1 MKEVFLAIGW
11 TRNGEEMLGAM
22 RGERERRRMCSR
34 KVIGYEVE
42 LPAGVTGES
51 QVESQVE
58 VLGVTGEF
66 QDGPGD
72 TLCERMNWGGG
83 AAEEL
88 LRSSKLWFTP
98 CCGKGGR

>member
-1 MKEVFLAIGW
+1 
-11 TRNGEEMLGAM
+11 MLGAM

-58 VLGVTGEF
+58 VLGVTGES

-72 TLCERMNWGGG
+72 TLCESSRERMDWGGG
-83 AAEEL
+83 ATEEL

>member
-1 MKEVFLAIGW
+1 
-11 TRNGEEMLGAM
+11 
-22 RGERERRRMCSR
+22 MCSR

-66 QDGPGD
+66 QDGSGD

>member
-1 MKEVFLAIGW
+1 
-11 TRNGEEMLGAM
+11 
-22 RGERERRRMCSR
+22 MCSR

-42 LPAGVTGES
+42 LPTG
-51 QVESQVE
+51 ESQVE
-58 VLGVTGEF
+58 VLGVTGES

>member
-1 MKEVFLAIGW
+1 
-11 TRNGEEMLGAM
+11 
-22 RGERERRRMCSR
+22 MCSR

-72 TLCERMNWGGG
+72 TLCESSRERMNWGGG

>member
-1 MKEVFLAIGW
+1 
-11 TRNGEEMLGAM
+11 MLGAM

-42 LPAGVTGES
+42 LPTG
-51 QVESQVE
+51 ESQVE
-58 VLGVTGEF
+58 VLGVTGES